1 MRPAM
6 ELKAFGHVRLRQ
18 RRTLAAKLHKTLNM
32 NNKLSAL
39 TEKAGFPERGASIPF
54 SAFALTAKSKN
65 LKDRNQAAVKLSLAR
80 TSADR
85 EKGVPDG

>member
-1 MRPAM
+1 M
-6 ELKAFGHVRLRQ
+6 ELEDFGHVRLRQ

-39 TEKAGFPERGASIPF
+39 TEKAGFLERGASIPF
-54 SAFALTAKSKN
+54 SAFALTAKSKKS
-65 LKDRNQAAVKLSLAR
+65 KDRNQAAVKRSSAKK
-80 TSADR
+80 SADR